1 MRAIRVAVAVCV
13 AFAGLT
19 AAGATTVAGASPAVT
34 SAVRSSGHCRSTGI
48 LQCLPRGYFK
58 LPVVEPG
65 GKAQLEGNRGFRD
78 MAIRVV
84 LSKPWSV
91 KSGVT
96 VTVDYRTIYL
106 FGPIRHEAIPF
117 LDYRRTTGTVT
128 FKPGETSKFVR
139 VPIRGDFFPEHD
151 ELFVLQFG
159 RPHNARMGG
168 FWGLGFGKIINDD
181 IFCPFQL

>member
-1 MRAIRVAVAVCV
+1 VRAIRVAVAVCV

-19 AAGATTVAGASPAVT
+19 AAGATTVAGASPAAT
-34 SAVRSSGHCRSTGI
+34 SAVRSSGHCPSTGI
-48 LQCLPRGYFK
+48 LQCLRPGYFN

-65 GKAQLEGNRGFRD
+65 GKSRLEGNRGFRD
-78 MAIRVV
+78 IAIPVV
-84 LSKPWSV
+84 LSPSSTKR
-91 KSGVT
+91 

-128 FKPGETSKFVR
+128 FKPGETLKFVR

-151 ELFVLQFG
+151 EVFVLQFG

-168 FWGLGFGKIINDD
+168 YWGLGFGKIINDD
-181 IFCPFQL
+181 DIFCPFQLCRS